1 MSKEFII
8 TLIPAV
14 IMLGFAIFGASV
26 IYHAPKAGH

>member
-14 IMLGFAIFGASV
+14 IMLGFAVFGVMHVSTHV
-26 IYHAPKAGH
+26 GTH